1 MENVFKSNVGNSRHN
16 HLLRVCEVV
25 MNLFEIDRALKET
38 LENCFDHETG
48 EALEGGWERLEAME
62 GAKSEKCLNTAKY
75 IKGLLS
81 EAEAIKVAE
90 KTLAER
96 RKRLENKA
104 ERLKGYLAQYAEN
117 ENFKDGE
124 AVISWR
130 KSDVVQIDES
140 AFIPSE
146 FIKVTKSAKKADIKK
161 ALKAGEL
168 LEFAKLIKKNNIQI
182 G

>member
-48 EALEGGWERLEAME
+48 EALEGGWERLEALE

-75 IKGLLS
+75 IKGLL
-81 EAEAIKVAE
+81 AEAKAVKVAE
-90 KTLAER
+90 KTLVER
-96 RKRLENKA
+96 RNILESKI
-104 ERLKGYLAQYAEN
+104 ETLKGYLTQYAEN
-117 ENFKDGE
+117 ESFKDGE

-130 KSDVVQIDES
+130 KSDVVKVDES
-140 AFIPSE
+140 IFIPSE
-146 FIKVTKSAKKADIKK
+146 FIKVTKTIKRADIKK